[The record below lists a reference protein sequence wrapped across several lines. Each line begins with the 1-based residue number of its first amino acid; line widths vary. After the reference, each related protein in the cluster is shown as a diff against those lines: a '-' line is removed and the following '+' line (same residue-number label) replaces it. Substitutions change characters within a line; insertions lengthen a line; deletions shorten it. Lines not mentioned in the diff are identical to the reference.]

1 MLDKDYNIKIIDFG
15 ESKWSINDNIDEIET
30 IGNERLD
37 SYARNIQTSNLR
49 MPRETFVGTP
59 NYMSPEIF
67 LH

>member
-15 ESKWSINDNIDEIET
+15 ESKWSINDNNNESR
-30 IGNERLD
+30 GNERRE
-37 SYARNIQTSNLR
+37 SYAGNLQTSNLR

-67 LH
+67 LR